1 MNVSLIQQVSF
12 AQLCRFAALL
22 SLTLAVPLDARAAE
36 PNWAKIEGRNITLF
50 SPATMSWE
58 RLFTPRGH
66 SGQKE
71 YREGKNCLVCHGDID
86 EKEMGKHLVKAG
98 GYIEPRPIA
107 DKPGWIVAKVK
118 TAHDAENFY
127 IQVEFDE
134 GAQPNAQ
141 MDKDFETKV
150 AVILDDG
157 SVPEASRAGCWM
169 ACHSNMASMSASPT
183 ITATKYLPESRVSMG
198 SAGGDQIKPEADL
211 AKLREAGNY
220 LEYWQGRLK
229 ADGTVSVVD
238 GTILEKRS
246 ENAKPVVTAT
256 AKKTGTTWT
265 VTFARKKIAGR
276 PHKDIKPGKTYP
288 IAIAIHAG
296 FTAQRYH
303 YVSLERKL
311 VLDSGK
317 ADFVA
322 ALQK

>member
-1 MNVSLIQQVSF
+1 MLF
-12 AQLCRFAALL
+12 AKLCRVISLL
-22 SLTLAVPLDARAAE
+22 SLTLAIPLGARAAE
-36 PNWAKIEGRNITLF
+36 VNWAKIEGRDITVF

-66 SGQKE
+66 SGQRD
-71 YREGKNCLVCHGDID
+71 YNAGKNCLACHGDID

-98 GYIEPRPIA
+98 GYIEPRPIV
-107 DKPGWIVAKVK
+107 DKPGFLIAKVK

-127 IQVEFDE
+127 LRVEFDP
-134 GAQPNAQ
+134 GTQPNAGQ
-141 MDKDFETKV
+141 DKDFETKV

-157 SVPEASRAGCWM
+157 KVPEASRAGCWM

-183 ITATKYLPESRVSMG
+183 ITATKYLPESRVTMG
-198 SAGGDQIKPEADL
+198 SAGGDQIKPEAEL
-211 AKLREAGNY
+211 AKLRETGTY
-220 LEYWQGRLK
+220 LEYWQARLK
-229 ADGTVSVVD
+229 ADGSVNAID
-238 GTILEKRS
+238 GTVLEKRT

-256 AKKTGTTWT
+256 AKKEGNVWA
-265 VTFARKKIAGR
+265 VTFTRKKVAGGL
-276 PHKDIKPGKTYP
+276 HKDIKAGTTYP

-296 FTAQRYH
+296 SAAQRYH
-303 YVSLERKL
+303 YVSLERKM